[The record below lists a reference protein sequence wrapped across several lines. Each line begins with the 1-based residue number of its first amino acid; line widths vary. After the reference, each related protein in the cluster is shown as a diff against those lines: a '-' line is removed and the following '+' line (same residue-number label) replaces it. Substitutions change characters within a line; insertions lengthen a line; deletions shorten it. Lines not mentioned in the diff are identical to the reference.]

1 MNPLSRL
8 SIAAAISASI
18 AIGVISFPASA
29 SDVARSNVADTR
41 ADAGAV
47 AHGDLMRFLLEPV
60 ADANAFEGKRVA
72 IIASDGASAFELETT
87 RDYFMDRGARV
98 HILAPRPVDRAP
110 MVGLAGFGTPR
121 ELLTM
126 LDYAGERRLVA
137 VTWYL
142 DQVDPRDYDAIYVP
156 NNLGDIQRLAS
167 NSQAMRFVITAQIE
181 RLPIFVSGNARAI
194 VPGLE
199 VSGALDA
206 AVDNPATRASQSQVY
221 ASEDAFDMPQ
231 LIGALAATLAAAGG
245 EVN

>member
-1 MNPLSRL
+1 
-8 SIAAAISASI
+8 
-18 AIGVISFPASA
+18 
-29 SDVARSNVADTR
+29 
-41 ADAGAV
+41 
-47 AHGDLMRFLLEPV
+47 
-60 ADANAFEGKRVA
+60 
-72 IIASDGASAFELETT
+72 
-87 RDYFMDRGARV
+87 MDRGARV

-167 NSQAMRFVITAQIE
+167 NSQAMRFVITAQVE

-199 VSGALDA
+199 VSGTRSMPPSTTRQHA
-206 AVDNPATRASQSQVY
+206 PANRKS
-221 ASEDAFDMPQ
+221 MP
-231 LIGALAATLAAAGG
+231 ARMPSTCRS
-245 EVN
+245 